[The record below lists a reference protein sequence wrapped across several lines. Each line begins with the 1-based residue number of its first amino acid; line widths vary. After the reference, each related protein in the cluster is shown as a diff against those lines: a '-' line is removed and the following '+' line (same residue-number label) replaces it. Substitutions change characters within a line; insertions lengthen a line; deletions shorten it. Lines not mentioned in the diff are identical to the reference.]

1 MIRPPEIP
9 NAPRAIQKGVPLKY
23 IIDES
28 AINCLALN
36 IYYVY
41 RAFDVEQFC
50 KACTQGLEPLSL
62 MERAKHVA
70 KQLRQFLPERYSD
83 ALAVLVES
91 LTLEE
96 PFSEEFSVAEFFYLS
111 HNFFISEYGLSAEG
125 NGGSDPFESS
135 MSAIYE
141 LTKRFTAEF
150 AIRNFI
156 IEEQKKTLSQLR
168 RWVLDENPHVR
179 RLCSEGTRPKLPWAK
194 RIKAFIADP
203 QLTIF
208 FLETLKDDD
217 SLYVRRSVANHLG
230 DIAKDHPETVYSI
243 CSNWLAQN
251 ATAEVKWVI
260 RHALRYP
267 AKKQCNRAI
276 EIRLSAK

>member
-23 IIDES
+23 ILDES
-28 AINCLALN
+28 AIYCLALN

-41 RAFDVEQFC
+41 RTFDVEQFC
-50 KACTQGLEPLSL
+50 KACNQGLEPLSL
-62 MERAKHVA
+62 MERAKHIA
-70 KQLRQFLPERYSD
+70 IHLREFLPERYSD
-83 ALAVLVES
+83 AIAILVAS
-91 LTLEE
+91 FTDEE
-96 PFSEEFSVAEFFYLS
+96 AFSEEFGTASFFYLP
-111 HNFFISEYGLSAEG
+111 HNLFISEYGLSADA

-135 MSAIYE
+135 MAAIFE

-150 AIRNFI
+150 AIRDFI
-156 IEEQKKTLSQLR
+156 IKEQQKTLLQLQH
-168 RWVLDENPHVR
+168 WVLDENPHIR

-203 QLTIF
+203 QPTTF
-208 FLETLKDDD
+208 FLDTLKDDD

-243 CSNWLAQN
+243 CSKWLAQG

-267 AKKQCNRAI
+267 AKKECNRAI
-276 EIRLSAK
+276 ELRQMAK